1 MGTAVTSAIDGH
13 VGLPVSKTSAAKS
26 LRREVR
32 ARSSMLAFTFLFVA
46 ATFLIAMLV
55 ILLLTLAS

>member
-1 MGTAVTSAIDGH
+1 VGTAVTTALDGH
-13 VGLPVSKTSAAKS
+13 VTLPVAKTSAAKS

-32 ARSSMLAFTFLFVA
+32 ARSSMMALTFLFVA
-46 ATFLIAMLV
+46 ASFLIGMLL